1 MAADP
6 ERAFFG
12 GELEDTEP
20 MTDEEL
26 DRLTNQ
32 AVKSPHML
40 SGDVLNLI
48 AELRRFRPLASKG
61 ESGGDYR
68 SPSRERRALR
78 RLQNAQP
85 TEFERVIDMFYLW
98 QEVEPRTSVT
108 EIMRKI
114 FQSQHQNI
122 SDKDMIKAMDG
133 LIKEVRLAKI
143 TFAINKLG
151 LDDAERLL
159 GLKKDE

>member
-48 AELRRFRPLASKG
+48 AELRRFRPLANKD
-61 ESGGDYR
+61 EPGGYR

-78 RLQNAQP
+78 RLQNAPP
-85 TEFERVIDMFYLW
+85 TDFERVIDMFYAW
-98 QEVEPRTSVT
+98 QEVQPSISII
-108 EIMRKI
+108 EIFRKVS
-114 FQSQHQNI
+114 QAQHQNI
-122 SDKDMIKAMDG
+122 RDADMVKAMEG